1 MNGEWRSAD
10 GDRTALRRSSPAIF
24 SRSPFLDTH
33 LKKVLTVRRP
43 PSAVHSTSGFTLME
57 VLVVIVIIGVI
68 VSAAT
73 IAFGVLGGDRE
84 AEDEAR
90 RFWALLQQ
98 AREEAELQSLDL
110 GVHIAAS
117 SYEFLRFD
125 PRRNIWL
132 PIEGDVLYMPRELPA
147 GLRFRVWVEQ
157 REVVLKP
164 DLPVR
169 TSDDEDDEDEDEDE
183 ENVVNNLRNP
193 VVDSEALETSTK
205 FPPHV
210 MVMSSGE
217 ILPFEVQIER
227 DGAEAM
233 WRVVAQPDNDL
244 RVERR
249 RDDRDWALVAQT
261 NVPDEEEEEKPRGRT

>member
-1 MNGEWRSAD
+1 
-10 GDRTALRRSSPAIF
+10 
-24 SRSPFLDTH
+24 
-33 LKKVLTVRRP
+33 
-43 PSAVHSTSGFTLME
+43 ME

-84 AEDEAR
+84 AEDETR

-125 PRRNIWL
+125 PRKNLWL

-164 DLPVR
+164 ELPVR
-169 TSDDEDDEDEDEDE
+169 TSDDEEEEEKEKDDEEGVSD
-183 ENVVNNLRNP
+183 NLRNP
-193 VVDSEALETSTK
+193 VVDAESLETSRK

-217 ILPFEVQIER
+217 ILPFEVQLER

-233 WRVVAQPDNDL
+233 WRVVGQPDNDL

-261 NVPDEEEEEKPRGRT
+261 NVPNEVDEEKPRGRT

>member
-1 MNGEWRSAD
+1 MNGGQQTPD
-10 GDRTALRRSSPAIF
+10 GDKTALRRSSPAILW
-24 SRSPFLDTH
+24 RSSILETH
-33 LKKVLTVRRP
+33 LRKVFTVRRP

-73 IAFGVLGGDRE
+73 IAFGVLGGDRQS
-84 AEDEAR
+84 EDESK

-98 AREEAELQSLDL
+98 AREEAEIQSLDF
-110 GVHIAAS
+110 GVHVARS

-125 PRRNIWL
+125 PRKNLWL
-132 PIEGDVLYMPRELPA
+132 PVESDSFYAPRQLPE
-147 GLRFRVWVEQ
+147 GLRFRLWLEA

-169 TSDDEDDEDEDEDE
+169 SEEDEDEDEDQDE
-183 ENVVNNLRNP
+183 DE
-193 VVDSEALETSTK
+193 DSNQRQAVQRDDIEASTK
-205 FPPHV
+205 FPPHI

-217 ILPFEVQIER
+217 IMPFELQIER

-233 WRVVAQPDNDL
+233 WRVLTLPDNDL

-249 RDDRDWALVAQT
+249 TDNRDWALVMQT
-261 NVPDEEEEEKPRGRT
+261 KVPEEDEDEKRRDRT

>member
-1 MNGEWRSAD
+1 
-10 GDRTALRRSSPAIF
+10 
-24 SRSPFLDTH
+24 
-33 LKKVLTVRRP
+33 
-43 PSAVHSTSGFTLME
+43 ME

-84 AEDEAR
+84 AEDETR

-117 SYEFLRFD
+117 SYEFLQFD

-169 TSDDEDDEDEDEDE
+169 TSDDEDDKDEDEDDE
-183 ENVVNNLRNP
+183 GSSNNLRNP
-193 VVDSEALETSTK
+193 VVDKKSLETSTK

-233 WRVVAQPDNDL
+233 WRVIGQPNNDL

-249 RDDRDWALVAQT
+249 RDAREWILVAQT